1 MRAVRTFDGFPQM
14 GDDRRAWL
22 SHDGERHN
30 ISMLNALQDRQRGA
44 AMPEYG
50 LLVALIAIA
59 AVAATTNVGLG
70 VAGKFTEIAGK
81 LGIS

>member
-1 MRAVRTFDGFPQM
+1 MK
-14 GDDRRAWL
+14 L
-22 SHDGERHN
+22 Y